1 MISTD
6 QPMLAR
12 RQLRLAIVGCLKLIC
27 DTVESPGIWPTS
39 ADMLPVLLV
48 NVPSEMKTSVG
59 RNVPEFTTSASVVIQ
74 GQVSSITPGGA
85 QDAIEDLAYQ
95 VENAVL
101 EDYAVNLMIQ
111 QFVSV
116 QTETE
121 ITSDG
126 KQHLAGF
133 RMTLAV
139 EMFEAF
145 DPMIAPAAGSVWP
158 IVATPTVPA
167 AGVNL
172 HLDAANVFDPTGT
185 YPNPTFPTSVQ
196 PAPRTSGPDGRDE
209 GYSQINL
216 PQ

>member
-126 KQHLAGF
+126 KQHLAGY
-133 RMTLAV
+133 
-139 EMFEAF
+139 
-145 DPMIAPAAGSVWP
+145 PMIAPAAGSVWP